1 MIYNFKKINLA
12 THNCLENLQGY
23 FIAVDV
29 L

>member
-1 MIYNFKKINLA
+1 MIYKLKKKNLA

-23 FIAVDV
+23 FIDVDV